1 MLTLKISPHAASNV
15 VEILNLL
22 AKCHASETP
31 IIAATNGMLDDY
43 PDSGWKYR
51 VDFYDGR
58 FPLPSPKHND
68 SKRMARLEYEIDK
81 ARWRL
86 TSSRIK
92 IPGRGKRGS
101 ARDYMISRAVKTT
114 IKNVLGVLQP
124 LTPQEILRDTH
135 GFLRG
140 YMGDWVSA
148 AKAPFEKVTRYLSGE
163 VLMEEIRHLH
173 QQGVQFRTPQF
184 AKLVSEGLP
193 LFAEYKSRDAA
204 NARSTTVQ
212 VCATPE
218 ERVLVTW
225 EGRQTKTPMQR
236 VYADYDALPD
246 SVASKVALLRFS
258 EQQTFIPEVGRRMSD
273 TQFWLILTDEEIEPV
288 GAGMYAPAVVA

>member
-68 SKRMARLEYEIDK
+68 SKGVARLEYEPEK
-81 ARWRL
+81 VRWL
-86 TSSRIK
+86 FTSPRIS
-92 IPGRGKRGS
+92 IPGRGKNGKR
-101 ARDYMISRAVKTT
+101 RDYMISRAVKTT
-114 IKNVLGVLQP
+114 IKNVLGALQP
-124 LTPQEILRDTH
+124 LTPAEIIETASGRPH
-135 GFLRG
+135 GH
-140 YMGDWVSA
+140 MMDWVSA
-148 AKAPFEKVTRYLSGE
+148 AKQPFERLTKYLSGE
-163 VLMEEIRHLH
+163 ALMEEIRHLH

-288 GAGMYAPAVVA
+288 GAGVYG

>member
-1 MLTLKISPHAASNV
+1 MLTLKISPHTDPRL

-31 IIAATNGMLDDY
+31 IIAATNRLLDEY
-43 PDSGWKYR
+43 PHSDWKYR

-58 FPLPSPKHND
+58 FPLPSPKHSD
-68 SKRMARLEYEIDK
+68 SKSVARLEYEPAK
-81 ARWRL
+81 VRWL
-86 TSSRIK
+86 FTSPRIS
-92 IPGRGKRGS
+92 IPGRGKNGKR
-101 ARDYMISRAVKTT
+101 RDYMISRAVKTT

-124 LTPQEILRDTH
+124 LTPAEIIETASGRPH
-135 GFLRG
+135 GH
-140 YMGDWVSA
+140 MMDWVSA
-148 AKAPFEKVTRYLSGE
+148 AKQPFERLTKYLSGE

-184 AKLVSEGLP
+184 AKMVSEGLP
-193 LFAEYKSRDAA
+193 LFAEYKSREAT
-204 NARSTTVQ
+204 NTRSTIVH
-212 VCATPE
+212 VCVTPE
-218 ERVLVTW
+218 ERVLLTW

-246 SVASKVALLRFS
+246 SAASKVALLRFS

-273 TQFWLILTDEEIEPV
+273 TQFWLILTDEEV
-288 GAGMYAPAVVA
+288 GLLGEGIYG